1 MNKRIKSKHLQPA
14 EKTKQPASKQPAM
27 IRSDFFPNAFPVDI
41 SKVFPMIVLA
51 TMSSGKSTLVNAM
64 LESEVLPSKNEACT
78 AKVYSILDDDSRNDA
93 TLYVRDKLRNVS
105 TYTENIPSVLEKA
118 NNSDDITDIF
128 IAGQIKSVLNTDK
141 SLLVIDT
148 PGPNNASDETHEQI
162 TMKVLGKVYGGL
174 ILYLINATQIGIND
188 DKLFISKVAE
198 HLKKHPRLKIVFV
211 INKIDML
218 DPEKEPAKMYVDNVR
233 NYVSECGISDP
244 EVIPVSALG
253 ANLFRKALSGERL
266 TRLQAR
272 SFDIL
277 YETFRSRD
285 LRMKSFAVTKELE
298 AQSNTVIV
306 GGEEYLV
313 SDIQAAIDNTGVPY
327 LEHYIQN
334 AQILSSKKK
343 GRDV

>member
-1 MNKRIKSKHLQPA
+1 
-14 EKTKQPASKQPAM
+14 
-27 IRSDFFPNAFPVDI
+27 
-41 SKVFPMIVLA
+41 MIVLA

-78 AKVYSILDDDSRNDA
+78 AKVYSILDDDNRNDA
-93 TLYVRDKLRNVS
+93 TLYVRDKRRIVK
-105 TYTENIPSVLEKA
+105 TYTENIPSVLEEA

-148 PGPNNASDETHEQI
+148 PGPNSSSDDSHEKI

-188 DKLFISKVAE
+188 DKQFISKVAE
-198 HLKKHPRLKIVFV
+198 HLKKHKRLKIVFV
-211 INKIDML
+211 INTIDML
-218 DPEKEPAKMYVDNVR
+218 DPEKEPAKDCVGQVR
-233 NYVSECGISDP
+233 QYVSDCGIDNP
-244 EVIPVSALG
+244 EVIPISALG
-253 ANLFRKALSGERL
+253 ANLFRKVLSGEKL
-266 TRLQAR
+266 TRLQTR
-272 SFDIL
+272 TFDIL

-285 LRMKSFAVTKELE
+285 FRMKSFAVTKELE
-298 AQSNTVIV
+298 EQSDTVSV

-313 SDIQAAIDNTGVPY
+313 SDIQAAIENTGVPY

-334 AQILSSKKK
+334 TQILSS
-343 GRDV
+343 R

>member
-14 EKTKQPASKQPAM
+14 EKLKQPALKKPAM

-51 TMSSGKSTLVNAM
+51 TMSSGKSTLVNAL

-78 AKVYSILDDDSRNDA
+78 AKVYSILDDDNRNDA
-93 TLYVRDKLRNVS
+93 TLYVRDKRRIVK
-105 TYTENIPSVLEKA
+105 TYTENIPSELEEA

-148 PGPNNASDETHEQI
+148 PGPNNSSDDSHEKI

-188 DKLFISKVAE
+188 DKQFISKVAE
-198 HLKKHPRLKIVFV
+198 HLKKHKRLKIVFV

-218 DPEKEPAKMYVDNVR
+218 DPEKEPAKDCVDQVR
-233 NYVSECGISDP
+233 QYVSDCGIDNP
-244 EVIPVSALG
+244 EVIPISALG
-253 ANLFRKALSGERL
+253 ANLFRKVLSGEKL
-266 TRLQAR
+266 TRLQTR
-272 SFDIL
+272 TFDIL

-285 LRMKSFAVTKELE
+285 FRMKSFAVTKELE
-298 AQSNTVIV
+298 GQSDTVSV

-313 SDIQAAIDNTGVPY
+313 SDIQAAIENTGVPY

-334 AQILSSKKK
+334 TQILSS
-343 GRDV
+343 R